1 MFDVVLL
8 LVVLDFIGI
17 CFFDKTTIYF
27 YLIGLIDHA
36 FVAHYVLW
44 FLLVVVATSTNSVL
58 IVEIVDIGLEMD
70 VREVGVEVLVA
81 MGMMDKHWFTTGCGT
96 L

>member
-36 FVAHYVLW
+36 FVAHYVL
-44 FLLVVVATSTNSVL
+44 
-58 IVEIVDIGLEMD
+58 
-70 VREVGVEVLVA
+70 
-81 MGMMDKHWFTTGCGT
+81 
-96 L
+96 

>member
-1 MFDVVLL
+1 MFMCDIDCLQLHVNVFILVWAQAVGGLLVFCMFDVVLL

-36 FVAHYVLW
+36 FVAHYVL
-44 FLLVVVATSTNSVL
+44 
-58 IVEIVDIGLEMD
+58 
-70 VREVGVEVLVA
+70 
-81 MGMMDKHWFTTGCGT
+81 
-96 L
+96 